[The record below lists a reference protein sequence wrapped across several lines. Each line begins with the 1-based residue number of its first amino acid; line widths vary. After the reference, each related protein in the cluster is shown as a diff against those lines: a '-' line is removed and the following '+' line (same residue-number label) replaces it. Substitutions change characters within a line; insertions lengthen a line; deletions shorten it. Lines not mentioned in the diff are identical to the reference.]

1 MSKFTGLLLVLILL
15 GAAYIYYTNPHI
27 IEDLTGGRDNFPGGF
42 DSSGDTPSTSTS
54 TAGGSASSGTPP
66 ETNSE
71 PFPGEKGWVDSD
83 GDGSRDVYIGDNYA
97 EVPTT
102 NGSVLFVDR
111 NKDGKIDAIYLDTTG
126 DGNYDTAY
134 LDEDYNGKTDTW
146 RTTFNG
152 VESYAWDVTGDGM
165 PDVYDSNGD
174 GKVDTWDINSDG
186 IIDERD
192 VDYNGN
198 PDLHDYDFDG
208 VFDEFEKNVTLY
220 PPESANETSGTF
232 VCPDSKDDAY
242 RLFVQAYNNVT
253 SLQSSGASDGKIQ
266 EAYAK
271 YQKARA
277 CYESFL
283 TSTTSATSSGEM
295 GEINTVTLDTEGAAG
310 VKFSTGEVKGF
321 DEIGEDMWKDVDLL
335 AEPWCVDYPALLG
348 HWIDLGEGSLEN
360 LNPSMVPTS
369 GYPTGEVADEI
380 KIGHIYVNLNSDGS
394 LTAFELVSHEKTD
407 NCSHR
412 ITIRYANLGGG

>member
-1 MSKFTGLLLVLILL
+1 MGKLTGLLLILL
-15 GAAYIYYTNPHI
+15 LLGTAYIYYVNPHI
-27 IEDLTGGRDNFPGGF
+27 IEDLTRVRDNFPNGMNPGGNTSSSGGF
-42 DSSGDTPSTSTS
+42 FGDSV
-54 TAGGSASSGTPP
+54 
-66 ETNSE
+66 
-71 PFPGEKGWVDSD
+71 EKGWVDSN
-83 GDGSRDVYIGDNYA
+83 GDGSRDVYIGDEYA
-97 EVPTT
+97 EVPMA

-152 VESYAWDVTGDGM
+152 VESYAWDVTGDGI

-174 GKVDTWDINSDG
+174 GKVDAWDINSDG

-192 VDYNGN
+192 VDYDGN
-198 PDLHDYDFDG
+198 PPDLHDYDLDG

-220 PPESANETSGTF
+220 PPESANGTSGTF
-232 VCPDSKDDAY
+232 LCPDNKEEAY

-253 SLQSSGASDGKIQ
+253 SLQSSGASDEEIQ

-283 TSTTSATSSGEM
+283 TTTTSAASSGGEM
-295 GEINTVTLDTEGAAG
+295 GG
-310 VKFSTGEVKGF
+310 KSTP
-321 DEIGEDMWKDVDLL
+321 L
-335 AEPWCVDYPALLG
+335 
-348 HWIDLGEGSLEN
+348 
-360 LNPSMVPTS
+360 PS
-369 GYPTGEVADEI
+369 
-380 KIGHIYVNLNSDGS
+380 
-394 LTAFELVSHEKTD
+394 
-407 NCSHR
+407 
-412 ITIRYANLGGG
+412 IRKEQWR

>member
-1 MSKFTGLLLVLILL
+1 MGKFTAFFLILILL

-27 IEDLTGGRDNFPGGF
+27 IDDLTKGRDNFPNGF
-42 DSSGDTPSTSTS
+42 DSGGDTSTTSTSSPWESTST
-54 TAGGSASSGTPP
+54 GGPSGTS
-66 ETNSE
+66 SE
-71 PFPGEKGWVDSD
+71 PFSGENGWVDSD
-83 GDGSRDVYIGDNYA
+83 DDGSKDVYIGGDYA

-102 NGSVLFVDR
+102 NGSVLFLDR
-111 NKDGKIDAIYLDTTG
+111 NKDGRIDAIHLDTTG

-152 VESYAWDVTGDGM
+152 VESYAWDITGDGI

-174 GKVDTWDINSDG
+174 GKVDAWDINSDG

-192 VDYNGN
+192 VDFDGT

-220 PPESANETSGTF
+220 PPESANGTLGTF
-232 VCPDSKDDAY
+232 TCPDNKEDAY

-253 SLQSSGASDGKIQ
+253 SLQSSGASDEEIQ

-271 YQKARA
+271 YQEAKA
-277 CYESFL
+277 CYDSFSS
-283 TSTTSATSSGEM
+283 TTTSATSSGEM
-295 GEINTVTLDTEGAAG
+295 EELKTATLDTDG
-310 VKFSTGEVKGF
+310 VMAIKFSTGELKGS
-321 DEIGEDMWKDVDLL
+321 DQTLTWEDIDIM

-348 HWIDLGEGSLEN
+348 HYIDLGEGSLDS
-360 LNPSMVPTS
+360 LDPRAVPTS
-369 GYPTGEVADEI
+369 GYPTSEVADEI
-380 KIGHIYVNLNSDGS
+380 KMGHVYVNLNSDGT
-394 LTAFELVSHEKTD
+394 LTAFELVSHEKTGD
-407 NCSHR
+407 CSHR

>member
-1 MSKFTGLLLVLILL
+1 MGKLTGLLLILLLL
-15 GAAYIYYTNPHI
+15 GAAYIYYVNPHI
-27 IEDLTGGRDNFPGGF
+27 IEDLTRVRDNFPNGMNPGGNTSSSGGF
-42 DSSGDTPSTSTS
+42 FGDSV
-54 TAGGSASSGTPP
+54 
-66 ETNSE
+66 
-71 PFPGEKGWVDSD
+71 EKGWVDSD
-83 GDGSRDVYIGDNYA
+83 GDGSRDVYIGDDYA
-97 EVPTT
+97 EVPVK
-102 NGSVLFVDR
+102 NGSIIFFDR
-111 NKDGKIDAIYLDTTG
+111 NEDGKVDAIYLDTTG

-152 VESYAWDVTGDGM
+152 VESYAWDVTGDGI

-174 GKVDTWDINSDG
+174 GKVDAWDINSDG

-192 VDYNGN
+192 VDYDGN

-220 PPESANETSGTF
+220 PPESANGTSGTF
-232 VCPDSKDDAY
+232 LCPDNKEEAY

-253 SLQSSGASDGKIQ
+253 SLQSSGASDEEIQ

-283 TSTTSATSSGEM
+283 TTTTSAASSGEM
-295 GEINTVTLDTEGAAG
+295 GEINTVTLDTEGTMAI
-310 VKFSTGEVKGF
+310 KFSTGELKGY
-321 DEIGEDMWKDVDLL
+321 DEISENVWDDVDLV

-348 HWIDLGEGSLEN
+348 HWIKIGEGN
-360 LNPSMVPTS
+360 LDTLDPSEVPTS
-369 GYPTGEVADEI
+369 GYPTGEIAEEI
-380 KIGHIYVNLNSDGS
+380 KMGHVYVNLNSDGT
-394 LTAFELVSHEKTD
+394 LTAFELVSHEKTGD
-407 NCSHR
+407 CSHR